1 VTLGRPLFFLAGW
14 CYTLIFSEATS
25 QVHVRRVYWASSS
38 EDNSFSMSVLPGPS
52 QANASGFIEVAPALF
67 VGTRSLY
74 DGREMAQIMANWR
87 FDLGQS

>member
-1 VTLGRPLFFLAGW
+1 
-14 CYTLIFSEATS
+14 
-25 QVHVRRVYWASSS
+25 
-38 EDNSFSMSVLPGPS
+38 MSVLPGPS